1 MSIKVQWS
9 REGSADP
16 SSSGSVQLS
25 EGESATVGRET
36 GVDIHLTDSHVS
48 RLHAE
53 VYVENGI
60 VVIKDAGSTNGITLD
75 GAQVVQSRWEPG
87 QTVRIG
93 AYRLNLVVVPGSLV
107 PARSKLPQVSRVE
120 PDSRAREIP
129 GQGGVELGDVYQRAK
144 KNDPQA
150 VRQLFLGFLGRNE
163 TVIDAGYLGGLG
175 WIFPEHSF
183 WCITNAR
190 IHGLVVNASGRLDLT
205 FCFLKAVDVAYFHQP
220 SRVGLWVTLI
230 FYMLAV
236 AVVGLAFVAS
246 GVMVGSVTPAAV
258 GLVILGVLII
268 AAGIYLIPLVTRFY
282 YRFTKSGCAFFT
294 KEHVY
299 MPILADRKNLRA
311 AQSMLRLFE
320 EQKRILGV

>member
-1 MSIKVQWS
+1 MSVQLQWLK
-9 REGSADP
+9 EGSSDP
-16 SSSGSVQLS
+16 SSSGSAYLS

-36 GVDIHLTDSHVS
+36 GVDIQLTDSGVS

-53 VYVENGI
+53 IYMENGTVI
-60 VVIKDAGSTNGITLD
+60 IKDAGSTNGTILD
-75 GAQVVQSRWEPG
+75 GKQVVQSRWEPG
-87 QTVRIG
+87 QSVRIG
-93 AYRLNLVVVPGSLV
+93 PYRLSLVAVSGALVPSRSGPPQLSQLEPGSS
-107 PARSKLPQVSRVE
+107 AQEASGRGR
-120 PDSRAREIP
+120 
-129 GQGGVELGDVYQRAK
+129 VELGDVYQKAK
-144 KNDPQA
+144 RNDPQA

-230 FYMLAV
+230 FYLLTV
-236 AVVGLAFVAS
+236 AVIGIGLVAN
-246 GVMVGSVTPAAV
+246 GVMMGSITPAA
-258 GLVILGVLII
+258 LVSIILGVLVV

-299 MPILADRKNLRA
+299 MPILADRKNLQA

>member
-1 MSIKVQWS
+1 MRVQVQWLK
-9 REGSADP
+9 EGSSDP
-16 SSSGSVQLS
+16 SSSGSAYLS

-36 GVDIHLTDSHVS
+36 GVDIHLTDRNVS

-53 VYVENGI
+53 VYMENGTVI
-60 VVIKDAGSTNGITLD
+60 IKDAGSTNGTLLD
-75 GAQVVQSRWEPG
+75 GKQVVQSRWEPG
-87 QTVRIG
+87 TIRAHWPLLFELIAVSD
-93 AYRLNLVVVPGSLV
+93 ALDP
-107 PARSKLPQVSRVE
+107 PRSGLPQVSRLE
-120 PDSRAREIP
+120 PEFRAQEASGR
-129 GQGGVELGDVYQRAK
+129 GRVELGDVYQKAK

-175 WIFPEHSF
+175 VIFPEHSF

-190 IHGLVVNASGRLDLT
+190 ICGLVVNASGRLDLT

-220 SRVGLWVTLI
+220 SRVGLWVTII
-230 FYMLAV
+230 FYLLTV
-236 AVVGLAFVAS
+236 AVMGLGLVAS
-246 GVMVGSVTPAAV
+246 GMMIGSITPAA
-258 GLVILGVLII
+258 LVSIIFGILVI

-299 MPILADRKNLRA
+299 MPILADRKNLQA

-320 EQKRILGV
+320 EQKRVLGV